1 MKIIGFLVIAI
12 SENDDSV
19 KIDRAVAREIVLS
32 IGAALTR
39 LSKFANVALGNAA
52 GVISPE
58 EPSRIIAKKVH
69 TLRELERI
77 SAHFIQR
84 SSASFATSEHTDPL
98 MLISHVHLSHANLVK
113 LLS

>member
-1 MKIIGFLVIAI
+1 MI
-12 SENDDSV
+12 SV
-19 KIDRAVAREIVLS
+19 KIDRAVARKIVLA

-39 LSKFANVALGNAA
+39 LSNVALGNAA

-58 EPSRIIAKKVH
+58 ESSRIIAKKVH
-69 TLRELERI
+69 TLRELEWI

>member
-1 MKIIGFLVIAI
+1 M
-12 SENDDSV
+12 
-19 KIDRAVAREIVLS
+19 KIDRAVAREIVLA

-69 TLRELERI
+69 TLRELEMDI
-77 SAHFIQR
+77 CTLHSKIVGQ
-84 SSASFATSEHTDPL
+84 L
-98 MLISHVHLSHANLVK
+98 CNK
-113 LLS
+113 